1 MAQSI
6 DADMVRQVATL
17 ARLRISED
25 EVQRYVVQ
33 LASIFNYV
41 DLLNE
46 VNTDNVEPLTHA
58 LPITNVLREDAIR
71 PSLTTEQALTNAPQA
86 ERGFFV
92 VPKVLDQESS

>member
-46 VNTDNVEPLTHA
+46 VNTDNVEP
-58 LPITNVLREDAIR
+58 
-71 PSLTTEQALTNAPQA
+71 
-86 ERGFFV
+86 
-92 VPKVLDQESS
+92 